1 MNGHNKF
8 IDLTQESDNDSED
21 QPRIKNPLFLG
32 LAHRTLSSTKNSSVP
47 LKRKSDVDSES
58 TSVSSFKSASAVP
71 GQPTNGTGNGHD
83 DHYDDLFR
91 SFKKVPQKG
100 SKPGSRSGSGPVP
113 GLASGSTPAA
123 FSYPYTP
130 SPAHETTGIK
140 VVVPSPSAQ
149 LKKEIDSA
157 ELITSADLTGLSEI
171 YYPTDAHERR
181 ATKGAYPAARK
192 TNRAVVPF
200 SIGKPG
206 PFLTKSDRR
215 PVLDVLTK
223 SLKAKLASISGPA
236 VTVAKRDEQRLAE
249 ITSSFQFINKYKLR
263 DGVSPIQKEFTAG
276 CNCKVICD
284 PARCACLTQ
293 EENSNQRIVPYRRAP
308 NDPRLMVLSPDFMNR
323 TSMIYECNELCGCT
337 ERCWN
342 RVITHGRS
350 IRLEIFHTGARGFG
364 LRSPDPIRS
373 GQFIDLYLG
382 EVITLQKALQRE
394 KISSARNSP
403 SYLFNLDFLVDDEE
417 IYVVDGANYGAA
429 TRFINHSCNPNCR
442 MFAVSRTHG
451 DEYLYDLAFFALRDI
466 KPGEELTFDYNPHM
480 ERVEKLDP
488 DAVPCLCGE
497 ANCRG
502 QLWANERKKT
512 R

>member
-1 MNGHNKF
+1 MSGHNTF
-8 IDLTQESDNDSED
+8 VDLTLESDNDFED
-21 QPRIKNPLFLG
+21 QPRIENPLFLS
-32 LAHRTLSSTKNSSVP
+32 LAHRTLSTTNSSIP

-58 TSVSSFKSASAVP
+58 TSVSSFKSAPAVP
-71 GQPTNGTGNGHD
+71 GQPMNGTAYSNHPVKGNGHD

-91 SFKKVPQKG
+91 SFKKVPQKRPQL
-100 SKPGSRSGSGPVP
+100 SPGP
-113 GLASGSTPAA
+113 GLAP

-130 SPAHETTGIK
+130 SPAPETLDIK
-140 VVVPSPSAQ
+140 VIVPSPSAQ
-149 LKKEIDSA
+149 LKKEIESA
-157 ELITSADLTGLSEI
+157 ELVTSADLTGLSEL

-192 TNRAVVPF
+192 TNRAAVPF
-200 SIGKPG
+200 SIGKPVS
-206 PFLTKSDRR
+206 FLTKSDRR
-215 PVLDVLTK
+215 PVVDVLTK

-236 VTVAKRDEQRLAE
+236 VTVAKKDEQRLAE
-249 ITSSFQFINKYKLR
+249 VTSSFQFINEYKLR
-263 DGVSPIQKEFTAG
+263 DGVSPIQKEFNAG

-284 PARCACLTQ
+284 PGRCACLTQ
-293 EENSNQRIVPYRRAP
+293 EENSNERIVPYRRAAD
-308 NDPRLMVLSPDFMNR
+308 DPRLMVLSPEFMKR

-342 RVITHGRS
+342 RVIKHGRS

-364 LRSPDPIRS
+364 LRSPDPIRA

-382 EVITLQKALQRE
+382 EVLTNPKAAQRE

-417 IYVVDGANYGAA
+417 SYVVDGANYGAA

-442 MFAVSRTHG
+442 MFTVSRTHG
-451 DEYLYDLAFFALRDI
+451 DDYLYDLAFFALREI
-466 KPGEELTFDYNPHM
+466 RPGEELTFDYNPHM
-480 ERVEKLDP
+480 ERVKKLDP

-497 ANCRG
+497 GNCRG

-512 R
+512 RS